1 MLWFLLFLSSV
12 QSFPLTR
19 TAFLQTSLYSLDF
32 FKSLNSNQHALIISC
47 GDLGKSV
54 SKRLKEEGFYVTA
67 ATTKP
72 SRVPELRGVCDDVVV
87 IPQIESKSDEELTKS
102 ILKSNFVIISDAIK
116 IFSPHTYVRTALRV
130 SNIIKKTQWPGRVCL
145 ISSENAYGCPK
156 RGEVLNENSL
166 VYSNVINRTHWRL
179 NTNVMALQIRHAEKS
194 LQSPNTVILRTA
206 GIWDDKK
213 FYETAMHT
221 TRKEFSNLIGNSYI
235 SFSTTNLIAETLLRT
250 WKRKMS
256 GIFNVANLPPCPR
269 RKFLEV
275 IHTMYG
281 LEHTKWVEGD
291 LDIDTAFS
299 IDKHPYLP
307 CSQRSNSRLNCDK
320 IMFLFKSIP

>member
-1 MLWFLLFLSSV
+1 MLWFFLFLSSV
-12 QSFPLTR
+12 HSFPLTR

-32 FKSLNSNQHALIISC
+32 FKSLNSHQHALIISC

-72 SRVPELRGVCDDVVV
+72 SRVPELRSVCDDVVV

-102 ILKSNFVIISDAIK
+102 ILKSNFVVISDAIK

-130 SNIIKKTQWPGRVCL
+130 SKIIKKTHWPGRVCL

-156 RGEVLNENSL
+156 RGEILSEDSL
-166 VYSNVINRTHWRL
+166 IYSNMINRTQWRL

-194 LQSPNTVILRTA
+194 LQSPNTIILRTA

-213 FYETAMHT
+213 FFETAMHT
-221 TRKEFSNLIGNSYI
+221 TKKEYSSLVGNSYM
-235 SFSTTNLIAETLLRT
+235 SFSTTNFIAETLMRT

-256 GIFNVANLPPCPR
+256 GTFNVANLPPCPR

-275 IHTMYG
+275 VHAMYG
-281 LEHTKWVEGD
+281 LENTIWVEGVV
-291 LDIDTAFS
+291 DIDTAFS

-307 CSQRSNSRLNCDK
+307 SSQRSNSRLNCEK
-320 IMFLFKSIP
+320 LQSLFKSTL